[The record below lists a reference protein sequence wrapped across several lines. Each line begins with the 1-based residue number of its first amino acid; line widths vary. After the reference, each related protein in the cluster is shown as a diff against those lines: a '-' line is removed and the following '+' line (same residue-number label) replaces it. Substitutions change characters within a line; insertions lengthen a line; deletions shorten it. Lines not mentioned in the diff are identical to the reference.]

1 MTIATDDGGIVV
13 IEVEDDGDGKNT
25 FVLTE
30 RLAKNYITDDRQKW
44 MLKELGTLGVVT
56 TEDLLA
62 YEEEKQR
69 KIEEAR
75 IKIQQQREEHDR
87 REFER
92 LKAKYQ

>member
-1 MTIATDDGGIVV
+1 MV